1 MSQPLNF
8 PARIYQILENESP
21 EIVQWNSNGLSFRL
35 VNHIRFEAEII
46 PKYFRR
52 KFPTNNDNR
61 NFTRKVEN
69 L

>member
-21 EIVQWNSNGLSFRL
+21 EIIQWNSNGLSFRI
-35 VNHIRFEAEII
+35 VNHIRFEAEVI

-52 KFPTNNDNR
+52 KKLR
-61 NFTRKVEN
+61 NLFLEQVHIT
-69 L
+69 

>member
-21 EIVQWNSNGLSFRL
+21 EIIQWNSNGLSFRI
-35 VNHIRFEAEII
+35 VNHIRFEAEVI

-52 KFPTNNDNR
+52 KKLR
-61 NFTRKVEN
+61 NIFLEQVHIT
-69 L
+69 